1 VVHLPSLFGLR
12 AFEAA
17 VRLGSYSGAARE
29 LAVTQGAVSQQ
40 IRRLELRL
48 GTRLFVR
55 RGNWMAPTAAA
66 VRLAEG
72 VRDATHRLQAAVDEC
87 AAGALAD
94 ALVLSVENRFGSRWL
109 GPKLPRL
116 LADPAGARLEIR
128 VEERVSDFAND
139 GVDVA
144 VRLGRGDWPGLDSRR
159 LTIERLCVVCS
170 PEFVARFPICCARD
184 LLNVPLIHSPEKLWS
199 LLFDRY
205 GLAAPRPAGLVSN
218 DSLVVLEAVGRG
230 LGAAL
235 VRRSLVEEDIA
246 DGRLLS
252 PIPDSVALPLNF
264 IRPGKLVRSIRPD
277 EPTPPELGY
286 FLAWPA
292 DTRKRARIEALRDW
306 LVAAAG
312 TFQQA

>member
-1 VVHLPSLFGLR
+1 MVHLPSLFGLR
-12 AFEAA
+12 ALEAA
-17 VRLGSYSGAARE
+17 VRRSSYSAAARE

-48 GTRLFVR
+48 GARLFFR
-55 RGNWMAPTAAA
+55 SGNRMVPTAAA
-66 VRLAEG
+66 VRLAER

-116 LADPAGARLEIR
+116 LADPAGVRLEIR
-128 VEERVSDFAND
+128 VEESVSDFAND

-144 VRLGRGDWPGLDSRR
+144 VRLGRGDWPELDSRR

-170 PEFVARFPICCARD
+170 PDFAARFPISGARD
-184 LLNVPLIHSPEKLWS
+184 LLHVPLIHSPEELWS

-205 GLAAPRPAGLVSN
+205 GLAAPPAAGLVSN

-246 DGRLLS
+246 GGRLLR
-252 PIPDSVALPLNF
+252 PIPDCVALPLNF
-264 IRPGKLVRSIRPD
+264 IRPGKLVRYVRPD
-277 EPTPPELGY
+277 EPVPPELGY
-286 FLAWPA
+286 FLVWPSG
-292 DTRKRARIEALRDW
+292 TRKRARIEALRDW
-306 LVAAAG
+306 LVAAAAAC
-312 TFQQA
+312 QAA